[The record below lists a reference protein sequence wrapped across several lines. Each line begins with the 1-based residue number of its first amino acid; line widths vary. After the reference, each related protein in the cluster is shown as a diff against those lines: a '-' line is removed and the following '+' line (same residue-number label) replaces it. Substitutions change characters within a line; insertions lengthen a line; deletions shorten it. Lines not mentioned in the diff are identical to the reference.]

1 VHRWTLPK
9 PLRTPLAPRLSSMYV
24 AILPTNVHCGEDTNF
39 PQLTSVIPS
48 DGLWGNIT
56 IGDVMS
62 TTGGG
67 LCYVYA

>member
-1 VHRWTLPK
+1 
-9 PLRTPLAPRLSSMYV
+9 MYV
-24 AILPTNVHCGEDTNF
+24 AILPTDVHRGEDTNF

-62 TTGGG
+62 TTGGR